1 MRAGMDISEMQNALS
16 ARGGDYVAALEI
28 DLLRAKDKDFERLL
42 NEKTAEYEGD
52 ELVGKNPE
60 FESVRNLN
68 ISDTEDEIITVSDYR
83 WFSPN
88 IYINDARS
96 EIGIKLTLSS
106 RVIPTNLTLQSERV
120 VPNTRQLVSDPVIFK
135 GFKKLDEKISSYFK
149 IIMNREKT
157 VDVYVRDKTSRD
169 YFQILALKKNL
180 EIIYGSVRNIFV
192 NGGRHGN

>member
-1 MRAGMDISEMQNALS
+1 MDISEMQNALS

-28 DLLRAKDKDFERLL
+28 DLLRAKDKDFKRLL
-42 NEKTAEYEGD
+42 NEKPAEYEGD
-52 ELVGKNPE
+52 ELVDKNPE
-60 FESVRNLN
+60 FESVHNLN

-135 GFKKLDEKISSYFK
+135 GFKRLDEKISSYFK

-169 YFQILALKKNL
+169 YFQILSLKKNL
-180 EIIYGSVRNIFV
+180 AVIYGNVRNIFV
-192 NGGRHGN
+192 NGGNHGN